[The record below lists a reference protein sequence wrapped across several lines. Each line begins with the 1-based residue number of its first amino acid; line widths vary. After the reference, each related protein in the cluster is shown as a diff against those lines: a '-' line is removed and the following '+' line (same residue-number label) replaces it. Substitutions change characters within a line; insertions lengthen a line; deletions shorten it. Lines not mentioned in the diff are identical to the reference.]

1 MAAIAFIAPILPGK
15 EQADKDMMREAT
27 GPRRADYE
35 ESRRRL
41 GITREAV
48 WHQQT
53 PQGTVAIV
61 YLEAD
66 DPRRV
71 FQGLGS
77 SGEPF
82 DQWFRQGIM
91 EIHGLDLSQPPP
103 GPPPE
108 QLLDER
114 F

>member
-1 MAAIAFIAPILPGK
+1 MAALAFIAPILPGK
-15 EQADKDMMREAT
+15 EQVHKDVMREAT
-27 GPRRADYE
+27 GPRRPDYE
-35 ESRRRL
+35 EWRRKL

-66 DPRRV
+66 NP
-71 FQGLGS
+71 QQALQSMGS
-77 SGEPF
+77 SSEPIA
-82 DQWFRQGIM
+82 QWFRQCVQ
-91 EIHGLDLSQPPP
+91 EVHGLDLSQPPP

-108 QLLDER
+108 QVLDER
-114 F
+114 Y

>member
-1 MAAIAFIAPILPGK
+1 MVAVAFMAPIIPGK
-15 EQADKDMMREAT
+15 KQEDKDFVQEVT
-27 GPRRADYE
+27 GPRRAEYE

-41 GITREAV
+41 GVTREAV

-53 PQGTVAIV
+53 PQGTVAII
-61 YLEAD
+61 YLEAE
-66 DPRRV
+66 DPQRV

-77 SGEPF
+77 SSAPF
-82 DQWFRQGIM
+82 DQWFRERVE
-91 EIHGLDLSQPPP
+91 EINGLDLSQPPP

-108 QLLDER
+108 QLMDER